1 MSLLCA
7 HEATLCACLSVCI
20 QVYLLY
26 SYLLYLRVFL
36 YIFECFSCSILRCTS
51 STCIYYM
58 SVLRL
63 WLFVVFLQCPQTHC
77 AASQDNGKMATDGD
91 NRGGLMGSDK
101 LLDR

>member
-1 MSLLCA
+1 M
-7 HEATLCACLSVCI
+7 CLSVCMYTGI
-20 QVYLLY
+20 PTIFISVVFASVYI
-26 SYLLYLRVFL
+26 YLSV
-36 YIFECFSCSILRCTS
+36 FSCSILRCTS